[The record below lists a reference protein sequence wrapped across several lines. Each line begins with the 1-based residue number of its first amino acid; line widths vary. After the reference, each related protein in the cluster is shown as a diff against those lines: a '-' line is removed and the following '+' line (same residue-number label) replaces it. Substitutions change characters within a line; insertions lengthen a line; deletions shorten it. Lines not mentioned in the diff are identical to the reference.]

1 MIKDRINLIL
11 TPTTIWDLFMGSTI
25 VINAYEEGYFYH
37 TVSASS
43 KFVQANGTISL
54 SNLEITILKSKR
66 LIAQIVK
73 YILPKE
79 VTERTQG
86 LTLSI

>member
-1 MIKDRINLIL
+1 MIKVRINLIL
-11 TPTTIWDLFMGSTI
+11 TPTTIWGLFMGSTI
-25 VINAYEEGYFYH
+25 VINAYEKGYFYH
-37 TVSASS
+37 TASANS